1 MEYLSHQMNPFC
13 VPRLVWQALAHFM
26 SIHCVHER
34 LEKVCKNTEIK
45 KYHEIPD
52 LKILPGDT
60 GWAMGVFGSVPGR
73 HKVLSSGPP
82 AEDHGSW
89 PQHSAVST

>member
-1 MEYLSHQMNPFC
+1 MIHLSSNRGVSSHQMNPFC
-13 VPRLVWQALAHFM
+13 VPRLVWRTLAHFV
-26 SIHCVHER
+26 SIHCGHER
-34 LEKVCKNTEIK
+34 LEKVCT
-45 KYHEIPD
+45 EIPD

-60 GWAMGVFGSVPGR
+60 GWAMGVFGSIPGR

-89 PQHSAVST
+89 PRHSAVST